1 MTPRRW
7 VEAGNG
13 GEAAARLSALHPLSP
28 VAARL
33 LATRAWGDGE
43 LEDFLTP
50 SRVPWPDPARI
61 PNLEPAARRLRQAVE
76 GRERIL
82 VHGDYDVDGLMGTA
96 VLVGGLR
103 ALGGQVEAFIPSR
116 FDGGYGLSSASVAAA
131 QRSGASLVVTTDCG
145 TNSFEVGESLRSL
158 GIDLV
163 VSDHHL
169 PAAGEQPRQLV
180 VNPHLVKDHPDG
192 SLCGAAVALQL
203 LRGTAGVSG
212 RELALEPFLRLVAIA
227 TVADVV
233 PITPVNRRI
242 CKEGFLALETTP
254 NPGLLLLLSRFR
266 SGILSHHVSFH
277 LAPRLNAAGR
287 MEDARLVLDLLM
299 ERSPAQA
306 AALMARLEALN
317 RKRKVLQN
325 SAFDE
330 AFSQALAGGG
340 ERVAFAASSAWHR
353 GVMGPVA
360 ARLAEALRRSAFVV
374 AVDGDEGVGSA
385 RSWGDDDV
393 SEVLGTAADLL
404 ERFGGH
410 AGAAGFTVKAS
421 RLTALEERLQ
431 RAPGGE
437 GGTEAS
443 EEFFPIALEDLQ
455 DAWAAWTLLDPFGPG
470 NPEPF
475 FGVSGLRPR
484 GHRAAA
490 GKHLIW
496 DVALPGG
503 DNLQVI
509 AWNGE
514 AEGLTGSSVAPS
526 RTVVGRLAP
535 QSAPGGLPFYLS
547 VAAVL

>member
-1 MTPRRW
+1 MTPRKW
-7 VEAGNG
+7 VEA
-13 GEAAARLSALHPLSP
+13 EVSHAAAASITARHALSP
-28 VAARL
+28 VAAKL
-33 LATRAWGDGE
+33 LAQRPWSGEE
-43 LEDFLTP
+43 LEGFLAP
-50 SRVPWPDPARI
+50 SRIPWPEPERI
-61 PNLEPAARRLRQAVE
+61 PNLSAAARRLQRAVE
-76 GRERIL
+76 GREAIL

-116 FDGGYGLSSASVAAA
+116 FDGGYGLSAASVAAA
-131 QRSGASLVVTTDCG
+131 ERCGARLVVTTDCG
-145 TNSFEVGESLRSL
+145 TNAREVGESLQRL

-169 PAAGEQPRQLV
+169 PAGGEQPDALV
-180 VNPHLVKDHPDG
+180 VNPHLEKDHPDG
-192 SLCGAAVALQL
+192 ALCGAAVALQL
-203 LRGTAGVSG
+203 LRGTAQAMG

-233 PITPVNRRI
+233 PVTPVNRRI

-254 NPGLLLLLSRFR
+254 NPGLLLLLNRFR

-299 ERSPAQA
+299 ERNPAQA
-306 AALMARLEALN
+306 AALMGRLEALN
-317 RKRKVLQN
+317 RKRKALQN
-325 SAFDE
+325 SAFEE
-330 AFSQALAGGG
+330 AFSQALAGTG
-340 ERVAFAASSAWHR
+340 ERVAFAASEAWHR

-374 AVDGDEGVGSA
+374 AVDGEEGVGSA
-385 RSWGDDDV
+385 RGWGNDDV
-393 SEVLGTAADLL
+393 SEVLASAGDLL

-410 AGAAGFTVKAS
+410 AGAAGFTVKTS
-421 RLTALEERLQ
+421 RLADLEERLQ
-431 RAPGGE
+431 RAPGG
-437 GGTEAS
+437 GGGQECLEPYLPIGL
-443 EEFFPIALEDLQ
+443 EELPE
-455 DAWAAWTLLDPFGPG
+455 AWAAWTLLDPFGPG
-470 NPEPF
+470 NAEPF

-503 DNLQVI
+503 ENFQVI

-514 AEGLTGSSVAPS
+514 AEGLTGSSIAPS

-535 QSAPGGLPFYLS
+535 QSTPAGLPFYLS

>member
-7 VEAGNG
+7 IETAAN
-13 GEAAARLSALHPLSP
+13 GEATARISSRYAVSP

-33 LATRAWGDGE
+33 LAMRAWSDEE
-43 LEDFLTP
+43 LGGFLTP
-50 SRVPWPDPARI
+50 ARIPWPDPARI
-61 PNLEPAARRLRQAVE
+61 PNLAPAARRIQKAVE
-76 GRERIL
+76 GRELVL

-103 ALGGQVEAFIPSR
+103 SLGGLVEAFIPSR
-116 FDGGYGLSSASVAAA
+116 FDGGYGLSAASVAAA
-131 QRSGASLVVTTDCG
+131 ERCGAKLVVTTDCG
-145 TNSFEVGESLRSL
+145 TNSREVGESLRRL

-169 PAAGEQPRQLV
+169 PASGEQPEALV
-180 VNPHLVKDHPDG
+180 VNPHLEAEHPDG

-203 LRGTAGVSG
+203 LRGTAEAMG

-233 PITPVNRRI
+233 SVTPVNRRI

-254 NPGLLLLLSRFR
+254 NPGLLLLLNRFR
-266 SGILSHHVSFH
+266 TGILSHHVSFH

-306 AALMARLEALN
+306 AALMGRLEALN
-317 RKRKVLQN
+317 RKRKALQN

-330 AFSQALAGGG
+330 AFAQALTGTG
-340 ERVAFAASSAWHR
+340 ERVAFAASPAWHR

-374 AVDGDEGVGSA
+374 AVDGEEGVGSA
-385 RSWGDDDV
+385 RSWADDDV
-393 SEVLGTAADLL
+393 SAVLATAGDLL

-421 RLTALEERLQ
+421 RLTDLEARLQ
-431 RAPGGE
+431 RAPGGD
-437 GGTEAS
+437 GGREAAEEYLSIRQEELTE
-443 EEFFPIALEDLQ
+443 
-455 DAWAAWTLLDPFGPG
+455 AWAAWTLLDPFGPG

-475 FGVSGLRPR
+475 FGLQGLRPR

-503 DNLQVI
+503 ESLQVI

-514 AEGLTGSSVAPS
+514 AEGFTGSTVAPS

-535 QSAPGGLPFYLS
+535 QSTPSSLPFYFS